1 MEKLVITKSLRSDYK
16 NPMQIAHKVLADRM
30 GKRSPGNKPGP
41 GDRIPFVYIATEG
54 KKTLQGDRVEH
65 PQYVVENKVKLDYA
79 FYITN
84 QIMKPVL
91 QLFALVLEE
100 IPDFKTK
107 MLKARKFKREADEIR
122 KTQTKEDAEKKVA
135 NLRNKEVEKLLF
147 QPFIDKLT
155 VKKNNQNTLFK
166 YM

>member
-1 MEKLVITKSLRSDYK
+1 M
-16 NPMQIAHKVLADRM
+16 
-30 GKRSPGNKPGP
+30 
-41 GDRIPFVYIATEG
+41 
-54 KKTLQGDRVEH
+54 QGDRVEH

-107 MLKARKFKREADEIR
+107 MLKTESSNVRQTKLEK
-122 KTQTKEDAEKKVA
+122 QTKEDAEKKVA